1 MVPLPSTTT
10 GGVRMAARAPSTLDE
25 IEVRK
30 RVRAALEARDSAR
43 RRFDAS
49 VGTGTEMR
57 AYTRLRAAAAH
68 LAALDNAG
76 RG

>member
-1 MVPLPSTTT
+1 
-10 GGVRMAARAPSTLDE
+10 MAAHAPSTLDE

-43 RRFDAS
+43 RRFESA
-49 VGTGTEMR
+49 VGTGVEMR

-68 LAALDNAG
+68 LAALDKLG